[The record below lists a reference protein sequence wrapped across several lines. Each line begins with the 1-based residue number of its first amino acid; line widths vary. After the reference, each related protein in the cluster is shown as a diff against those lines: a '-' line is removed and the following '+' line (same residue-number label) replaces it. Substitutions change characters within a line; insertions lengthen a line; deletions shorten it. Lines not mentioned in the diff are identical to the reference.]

1 MSAYKGEHEAP
12 DPDNGAPIFD
22 VTRNGIYPADVYGPM
37 GYKYYGDNGNASDRE
52 AFSIVMSCRLHANK
66 ILTVYRAVPK
76 ALPIKKINNGD
87 WVTTV
92 KSYAREHGRDN
103 LKNDYRILSKT
114 VHARDLFTEGNSLL
128 EGGFVPQP
136 FDHASEA
143 AIRERR
149 NAKKEKLAMVTSG
162 AKSRILYFKLL
173 AISNHEV
180 SALATDDSVDL
191 DENLD
196 EDDFSNNPDY
206 VVRASSVAARI
217 AYYIEASLKRLTR
230 KAALEH
236 STDIIKKLRATGLD
250 RDGII
255 GHPEYMAAK
264 KAHVDTVNFFTEERE
279 KFLAQVK
286 PAMAR
291 GKAQK
296 ALEEERDFGHG
307 RGETVGNAIDRMVED
322 GMKVALVSTGK
333 PALVN
338 EQGLGMNEKQLTSTG
353 MQYAIYLA
361 KAYRS

>member
-1 MSAYKGEHEAP
+1 MSDYTGEHEAP
-12 DPDNGAPIFD
+12 DPDNGAPLFD
-22 VTRNGIYPADVYGPM
+22 ITRNGIYPADVYGHL
-37 GYKYYGDNGNASDRE
+37 GYKYYGNNGDIFDME
-52 AFSIVMSCRLHANK
+52 AFSIVISCHLHANRL
-66 ILTVYRAVPK
+66 LTIYRAVPK
-76 ALPIKKINNGD
+76 AFPIKKINRGD

-92 KSYAREHGRDN
+92 KSYARSHGRDN
-103 LKNDYRILSKT
+103 LKNDYRILSKL

-128 EGGFVPQP
+128 EWGYVPQP
-136 FDHASEA
+136 FDHDSEA
-143 AIRERR
+143 ATRERR
-149 NAKKEKLAMVTSG
+149 AAKKEKLAMVTSG
-162 AKSRILYFKLL
+162 AKSRILYFKLQ
-173 AISNHEV
+173 AISNQDE
-180 SALATDDSVDL
+180 TDM

-196 EDDFSNNPDY
+196 ADDFSNNPDY
-206 VVRASSVAARI
+206 VVRASSVEARI
-217 AYYIEASLKRLTR
+217 AYYIETSLKRLTR
-230 KAALEH
+230 KEALEH

-255 GHPEYMAAK
+255 GHPEYMASK

-279 KFLAQVK
+279 KFLAQIK
-286 PAMAR
+286 PATAR